1 MKEEDEEEERMKES
15 DGIFERMDGMEVEE
29 MRVSGSRAVREGSG
43 GLSPT
48 AS

>member
-1 MKEEDEEEERMKES
+1 MKEEEEEERMKES
-15 DGIFERMDGMEVEE
+15 DGISERMDGMEVEE